1 MPHRVICAREVAEML
16 RITPEEVE
24 RRAREGELP
33 CEPSGG
39 RVVFR
44 RNAIET
50 WASEH
55 ILKSGAGRLRELHP
69 SGADIG
75 EDPGVAGLLAAGA
88 ILPRLDARTKPS
100 VLRALLAAAEATG
113 RVNDPAALRE
123 SVEARERLCSTALPG
138 GVAVP
143 HPLHHAPYQFE
154 GSFIILARTAQR
166 VPFGAPDGL
175 TTDLFWLLCC
185 DDERAH
191 LRWLARVCM
200 LCHHTSLL
208 VELRELDE
216 AADMQA
222 AVTRAE
228 LDLASG

>member
-1 MPHRVICAREVAEML
+1 MPHRVMTAREVAELL
-16 RITPEEVE
+16 RMTPEQVE

-39 RVVFR
+39 RLVFR
-44 RNAIET
+44 RHAIET

-55 ILKSGAGRLRELHP
+55 ILKSEAGRLRELHP
-69 SGADIG
+69 AGMG
-75 EDPGVAGLLAAGA
+75 EEVGVSGLLAAGA

-100 VLRALLAAAEATG
+100 VLRALLASAEATG
-113 RVNDPAALRE
+113 RVNDSTALRE

-143 HPLHHAPYQFE
+143 HPLHHEPYQFE
-154 GSFIILARTAQR
+154 GSFVILARTAQP

-216 AADMQA
+216 TADMQA
-222 AVTRAE
+222 AVVRAE
-228 LDLASG
+228 LDLARG